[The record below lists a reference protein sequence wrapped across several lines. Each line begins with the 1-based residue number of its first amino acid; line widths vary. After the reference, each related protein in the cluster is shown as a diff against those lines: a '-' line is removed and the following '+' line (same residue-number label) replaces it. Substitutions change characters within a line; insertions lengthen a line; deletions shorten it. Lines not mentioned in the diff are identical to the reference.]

1 MEEYQPNDFCTRGCG
16 EKPKIHQRND
26 DVYKHGCCK
35 RNAYDWLEHIN
46 LPKNQEA
53 FDFVEVRFKN
63 SRKDFFKLPPKM
75 DVVPG
80 DIVAVESSPG
90 HDIGIIT
97 LVGEAARLQ
106 MKRKNVDPNNPES
119 KKVYRRVRPSDI
131 EKWLSSVH
139 NEENVLQ
146 KTKKI
151 SRDLKLEMKMNDVE
165 FQADGTKATF
175 YYTAEERVDF
185 RELIKILAE
194 QFSVRVEMRQIGM
207 RQEASNLGGLGTC
220 GREICCSTWLHDFRS
235 VNTGSARVQQLSIN
249 PQKLAGQCGKLKCC
263 LNYEYDCYVDALK
276 GMPDHDVILKT
287 KKGPARHQKTDVFGR
302 IMWYSYI
309 DDYSSMMAIP
319 VDKVIEIIANN
330 KKNILP
336 EKLED
341 FAEVKEKKVD
351 FANEEDDLNRFD
363 HNF

>member
-1 MEEYQPNDFCTRGCG
+1 MEEHNSNEFETRGCKT
-16 EKPKIHQRND
+16 KPSIHQRNED
-26 DVYKHGCCK
+26 IYSHGCCK
-35 RNAYDWLEHIN
+35 RNVYDWLEHIQ
-46 LPKNQEA
+46 LPKTQPA

-63 SRKDFFKLPPKM
+63 SRKDFFKVPPRL
-75 DVVPG
+75 DLVTG

-106 MKRKNVDPNNPES
+106 MKRKNADPNAPDC

-146 KTKKI
+146 KTKRI

-165 FQADGTKATF
+165 YQADGTKATF

-185 RELIKILAE
+185 RELIKVLAE
-194 QFSVRVEMRQIGM
+194 QFGVRVEMRQIGM
-207 RQEASNLGGLGTC
+207 RQEASNLGGVGTC
-220 GREICCSTWLHDFRS
+220 GRELCCATWLHDFRS
-235 VNTGSARVQQLSIN
+235 VNTAAARIQQLSIN
-249 PQKLAGQCGKLKCC
+249 PQKLAGQCAKLKCC
-263 LNYEYDCYVDALK
+263 LNYEYDCYVDAMK
-276 GMPDHDVILKT
+276 GMPDPDVVLKT
-287 KKGPARHQKTDVFGR
+287 RKGPARHQKTDVFRR
-302 IMWYSYI
+302 IMWYSYV
-309 DDYSSMMAIP
+309 DDFSSMMAIP
-319 VDKVIEIIANN
+319 VEKVHAIIADNR
-330 KKNILP
+330 KNILP

-341 FAEVKEKKVD
+341 FAETKEKKVD